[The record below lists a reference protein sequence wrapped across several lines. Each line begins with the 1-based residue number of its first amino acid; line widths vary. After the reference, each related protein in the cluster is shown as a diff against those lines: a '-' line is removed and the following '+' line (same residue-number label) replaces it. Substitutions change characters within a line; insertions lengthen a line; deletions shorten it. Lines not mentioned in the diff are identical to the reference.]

1 MCIIWGLG
9 FPVLSVLIHLVGK
22 PGAHRILE
30 TLPDW
35 LVRSGAEGK
44 RPKRQMK
51 EGLVGYIS
59 ENSYRAGWACLAA
72 APQGR
77 VIALPLCGRC

>member
-1 MCIIWGLG
+1 MDRIGMCIIWGLG
-9 FPVLSVLIHLVGK
+9 FLVLSVLIHLVGK

-35 LVRSGAEGK
+35 LVRPRAEGK

-51 EGLVGYIS
+51 AWWAASQRTPIGLVGP
-59 ENSYRAGWACLAA
+59 A
-72 APQGR
+72 
-77 VIALPLCGRC
+77 